1 MNDTKVSSRYN
12 IIALIEIKRYKKVKQ
27 YARFG
32 FKETILKNC
41 FICIIFKIP

>member
-12 IIALIEIKRYKKVKQ
+12 IIALIEIKRYQKVKQ
-27 YARFG
+27 YAHFG

>member
-12 IIALIEIKRYKKVKQ
+12 IIALIEIKRYQKVKQ
-27 YARFG
+27 YAHFG

-41 FICIIFKIP
+41 FICMTFKIP